1 MFLRLAGIEYFSF
14 IIHRTIAQKI
24 SKIVNSINKKNNREI
39 GTIYAPSTTA
49 DLEKSKSVYFQ
60 LKDLSLY
67 SRG

>member
-24 SKIVNSINKKNNREI
+24 SKIVNSINKNNREI
-39 GTIYAPSTTA
+39 GTIYVPSTIA